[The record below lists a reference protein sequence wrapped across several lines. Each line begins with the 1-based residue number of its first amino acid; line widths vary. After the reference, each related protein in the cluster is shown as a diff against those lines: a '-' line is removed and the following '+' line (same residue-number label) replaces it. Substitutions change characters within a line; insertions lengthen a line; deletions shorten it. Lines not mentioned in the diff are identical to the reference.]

1 MKLNTLL
8 LTTSLV
14 TLTAVGANASLSVL
28 SSSAFQNKFNGSDI
42 FDGTNA
48 INGWAGTGSPND
60 PGLALSGSNVSLNLT
75 GTNGWIQH
83 DNDATPWE
91 LGTGSWTVEVRAMV
105 SSNAGAG
112 GFTIWG
118 ALNGERNIMT
128 IRESSVTDLAGNVFS
143 VNNNVG
149 EFHDFRLVYDGDDD
163 AYHYFRDG
171 SLITPAGGIDQQAG
185 SGNTRLIIGDCCT
198 GIAGETFGGPDT
210 VVELEYVRYDNT
222 GAFSPVPEP
231 ASSLL
236 VMLGALAL
244 GLRRRRE

>member
-1 MKLNTLL
+1 MKLNSLF

-14 TLTAVGANASLSVL
+14 ALSVIGANATLSVL
-28 SSSAFQNKFNGSDI
+28 SSEAFENKYSGSDI

-48 INGWAGTGSPND
+48 INGWAGAGGNA
-60 PGLALSGSNVSLNLT
+60 GLAQNGSNVSLNLT
-75 GTNGWIQH
+75 ENNGWIQH

-91 LGTGSWTVEVRAMV
+91 SGTGSWSVEVRAMV
-105 SSNAGAG
+105 SANGGAG

-128 IRESSVTDLAGNVFS
+128 VRESSVTDLAGNVFS

-171 SLITPAGGIDQQAG
+171 EMITPIGGIGEQAG
-185 SGNTRLIIGDCCT
+185 TGNTRLIIGDCCT
-198 GIAGETFGGPDT
+198 SIGGAPFGGPDT
-210 VVELEYVRYDNT
+210 VVELEYIRYDNS
-222 GAFSPVPEP
+222 GVFAPVPEP
-231 ASSLL
+231 TSS
-236 VMLGALAL
+236 VMLILGGMALI
-244 GLRRRRE
+244 LRRRR